1 MSLISVTLFTTNILV
16 GSSFSFSINY
26 VYICMFFFGRLGSW
40 KMVAESM
47 GESVKLRRDSTLILM
62 MLYMF
67 IAVYTWR
74 YLS

>member
-1 MSLISVTLFTTNILV
+1 
-16 GSSFSFSINY
+16 
-26 VYICMFFFGRLGSW
+26 MFFFGRLGLW